1 MQNNKKASAKAGQ
14 KLNHAHSLALSIR
27 RQVAECLTR
36 FTSGE
41 QNGGSL
47 KVLGRNQ
54 TASSTQ
60 PSGFLF
66 CPRRFV
72 ADCQRRQSVNRQ
84 RGLRVSVRTRPL
96 PSTRRDNPHQFPG
109 GSLNLEILGGH
120 HHG

>member
-1 MQNNKKASAKAGQ
+1 MHNNKKASAKAGQ
-14 KLNHAHSLALSIR
+14 KLIHAHSLSMAGAV
-27 RQVAECLTR
+27 QAACLTR
-36 FTSGE
+36 FTSQA
-41 QNGGSL
+41 QNEGSL
-47 KVLGRNQ
+47 KVEGRNQ

-84 RGLRVSVRTRPL
+84 RGLRVSVRTRPH
-96 PSTRRDNPHQFPG
+96 PSTRRDNPHQFSG
-109 GSLNLEILGGH
+109 GSLNLKVEGGH